1 MSDAAPDVSVV
12 VALLDQAGTI
22 EELTRRTCDVL
33 SGQGLS
39 FEIVLVDDGSQDRT
53 IEIVRRLEAANEHL
67 RVFEF
72 TRNFGQAAALACGIF
87 AARGEVVIQMD
98 GDLQNPPEEIPKLVD
113 AVHAGAGVAT
123 GRRGTRY
130 EGVLRWLG
138 SRVMH
143 WLARLLTGARIEDF
157 GGNFKAYRRDVVE
170 ATRRIWA
177 PGKPFFPLT
186 LWLGFPVAEVTVRH
200 DPPWRGESRY
210 TLRSLLRINLDL
222 VTAFTTLPLAVLGII
237 GIGCLSAGA
246 LWIAV
251 CWLQAEP
258 APLSIITALTLV
270 VVGAVFFAAGV
281 LGQYLGRVYRLVAS
295 DGPAYVVRAGPLR
308 TAGSEHAAPSEVR
321 TRTKPAGTSAE

>member
-1 MSDAAPDVSVV
+1 MADVTPAVSVV
-12 VALLDQAGTI
+12 VAMLNEVGTI
-22 EELTRRTCDVL
+22 EDLTRRVCQAL
-33 SGQGLS
+33 GERGMS
-39 FEIVLVDDGSQDRT
+39 FEIVLVDDGSRDRT
-53 IEIVRRLEAANEHL
+53 VETVRRLEAADERV

-87 AARGEVVIQMD
+87 AARGHIVVQMD
-98 GDLQNPPEEIPKLVD
+98 GDLQNPPEEIPKLL
-113 AVHAGAGVAT
+113 AAIEAGAGVAT

-130 EGVLRWLG
+130 EGAWRWLG

-143 WLARLLTGARIEDF
+143 WLARLLTGAQIEDF

-170 ATRRIWA
+170 ETRRIWA

-200 DPPWRGESRY
+200 DPPWQGESRY

-222 VTAFTTLPLAVLGII
+222 VTAFTTLPLAVLGIS
-237 GIGCLSAGA
+237 GSACLTAGA
-246 LWIAV
+246 LWMAI
-251 CWLQAEP
+251 CWLQSDP
-258 APLSIITALTLV
+258 APLAIATALALV
-270 VVGAVFFAAGV
+270 VIGAVFFAAGV

-308 TAGSEHAAPSEVR
+308 AAEAHDVAQS
-321 TRTKPAGTSAE
+321 TGTPP